1 MRCRS
6 TTSRIDRVRPGAAAR
21 DIAHAML
28 ASYRPLAILTYQN
41 NGVYSGQEV
50 PHYHFHVIPRQEGS
64 DWGIGP
70 PQLRKFPSA
79 GRVAGTHHDPSN
91 EASRL
96 KRVKVDRPELSATVD
111 LLRQHLKP

>member
-41 NGVYSGQEV
+41 NGVYSDRRCRVESRSSVRRLMQQLSSM
-50 PHYHFHVIPRQEGS
+50 RQSWSRIRQPLVRAPSGVRSAPAYSTE
-64 DWGIGP
+64 
-70 PQLRKFPSA
+70 QLRAHRESA
-79 GRVAGTHHDPSN
+79 I
-91 EASRL
+91 
-96 KRVKVDRPELSATVD
+96 
-111 LLRQHLKP
+111 